1 MFLLLDFGLKR
12 SRTSGSS
19 ARLPPNTDERRT
31 VPQPPG
37 DPSDLINN
45 DPVPSGC
52 NHRGTGTTTTPID
65 NGEVTT
71 CNFCGTHLVVRQW

>member
-1 MFLLLDFGLKR
+1 M
-12 SRTSGSS
+12 
-19 ARLPPNTDERRT
+19 
-31 VPQPPG
+31 PQPPG